1 MVFFE
6 NHKKDK
12 KVNKIIEIIT
22 EYVVKCNCEVVKL
35 LLLVTKGGKMK
46 DEINKR
52 KVNNLLTQ
60 GNRLIN
66 LVYVLLI
73 IIAVYTIT
81 LILEKLQVMPF
92 FMNLLKVLT
101 PLFIGFVLA
110 WLFHPIVTWMQ
121 EHKIKRIFGALIVY
135 AIFIGILVLML
146 LEIVP
151 VIIEQVQT
159 VNIAKITS
167 DVLKWIRDFKIEG
180 IDLTAAKTVIIEKV
194 TEIATNFDA
203 ASIVTW
209 ITNTIS
215 SILSGIGTFAVGLII
230 GFFLLIDF
238 DDVTNTISVI
248 IPKTYKNQVLGLLHR
263 INDVLKNFIRG
274 TLYSSLIIFL
284 FSLIGL
290 VILKVPAAIVLALF
304 CAIANVIPY
313 VGPYIGAI
321 PAAIIALTV
330 SPLTCILV
338 IIVLSVIQTV
348 EGNLIAPIIMGK
360 TVKLNPVTIVIGLL
374 VFGYFYGM
382 IGMIVATPIIAV
394 IKELIIFFNE
404 KYKFFSFEKG
414 FNA

>member
-1 MVFFE
+1 
-6 NHKKDK
+6 
-12 KVNKIIEIIT
+12 
-22 EYVVKCNCEVVKL
+22 
-35 LLLVTKGGKMK
+35 MK

-60 GNRLIN
+60 GNRLIK

-73 IIAVYTIT
+73 IIAVYTVT

-92 FMNLLKVLT
+92 FSNLLKVLT
-101 PLFIGFVLA
+101 PLFMGFVLA
-110 WLFHPIVTWMQ
+110 WLFHPIVTWLQ
-121 EHKIKRIFGALIVY
+121 EHKVKRIYGAIIVY
-135 AIFIGILVLML
+135 VAFIGILVLML

-151 VIIEQVQT
+151 VVVEQVQT
-159 VNIAKITS
+159 INIGKITS
-167 DVLKWIRDFKIEG
+167 DILEWIKNFKIEG
-180 IDLTAAKTVIIEKV
+180 IDLTSAKTVIIQKI
-194 TEIATNFDA
+194 TEFATNYDA
-203 ASIVTW
+203 ASIVSS
-209 ITNTIS
+209 ITTVIS
-215 SILSGIGTFAVGLII
+215 NILSGLGTFSIGLII
-230 GFFLLIDF
+230 GFFLLVDF
-238 DDVTNTISVI
+238 DDVQNAIASVI
-248 IPKTYKNQVLGLLHR
+248 PKNYKNQVLRLLFR
-263 INDVLKNFIRG
+263 LNDVLKSFIRG

-321 PAAIIALTV
+321 PAAIIGFTV
-330 SPLTCILV
+330 SPLTGILV

-382 IGMIVATPIIAV
+382 LGMIVATPIIAV

-404 KYKFFSFEKG
+404 KYKFFIVDKG
-414 FNA
+414 TPTWI